1 MTVTIDGCVFTKEL
15 ELVIRTAASAC
26 PASVTDAD
34 NNTYNVTQIGGMC
47 LMKEDLRVRVN
58 GVATGGL
65 YTWAQ
70 IEDKGDALC
79 PDGFH
84 IVTQQEWDYL
94 WMQSAVYGEKDPC
107 EVGQSDYVSSSNPFN
122 CGWGWGLFDPGI
134 DVFLNNIGFSTGYFN
149 NTRKEYEGWWA
160 AGTIGKFV
168 RIDYDINDH
177 DYGCF
182 STFSDDYDVQNGN
195 YNSGGR
201 PVRCIKK

>member
-1 MTVTIDGCVFTKEL
+1 
-15 ELVIRTAASAC
+15 
-26 PASVTDAD
+26 
-34 NNTYNVTQIGGMC
+34 MC

-122 CGWGWGLFDPGI
+122 CGWGWGLFDP
-134 DVFLNNIGFSTGYFN
+134 
-149 NTRKEYEGWWA
+149 RE
-160 AGTIGKFV
+160 
-168 RIDYDINDH
+168 
-177 DYGCF
+177 
-182 STFSDDYDVQNGN
+182 STFS
-195 YNSGGR
+195 
-201 PVRCIKK
+201 